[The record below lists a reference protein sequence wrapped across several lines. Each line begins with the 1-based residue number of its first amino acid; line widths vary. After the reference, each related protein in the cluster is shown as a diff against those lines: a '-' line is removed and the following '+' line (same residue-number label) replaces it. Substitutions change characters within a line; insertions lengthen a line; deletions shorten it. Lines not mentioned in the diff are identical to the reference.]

1 MWQNKKEPLLEG
13 RNCIGNAQ
21 MGTRPVVVTV
31 QRIQQEPNNSGPS
44 CNQSSNAGTQ
54 AQNKLAARILY
65 VKRRGFFLC
74 LNHYHLLALFIATA
88 SVVQLVAISDHSWV
102 LETGEKEQTNTNQ
115 RMKER
120 GQRCTGEKKHKPYTM
135 LLLTWQITTWTSK
148 NAWWLKHRSI
158 NSTLLLSYQF
168 RCFPATVSHLS
179 FLTLSFWW

>member
-88 SVVQLVAISDHSWV
+88 SVVQLVAISDHS
-102 LETGEKEQTNTNQ
+102 
-115 RMKER
+115 
-120 GQRCTGEKKHKPYTM
+120 
-135 LLLTWQITTWTSK
+135 
-148 NAWWLKHRSI
+148 
-158 NSTLLLSYQF
+158 
-168 RCFPATVSHLS
+168 
-179 FLTLSFWW
+179 